1 MRTINPVGEV
11 VGEKRVALLFH
22 RHFRHIFED
31 LPYAPDVHRSVRFR
45 ADRTD
50 QCLEALHRRG
60 RSHVLV
66 AVVRRRLHNYEVED
80 STVQF

>member
-1 MRTINPVGEV
+1 MHTINPVGEV
-11 VGEKRVALLFH
+11 VGEERVALLFH

-45 ADRTD
+45 ADRID
-50 QCLEALHRRG
+50 PRLEALYRRS

-66 AVVRRRLHNYEVED
+66 AVV
-80 STVQF
+80 